1 MIDENY
7 YRVASGK
14 NTVKFNRKKI
24 NNEHIIVQQINPNGS
39 KKSTSSNI
47 ASYAF
52 DQYQG
57 LR

>member
-14 NTVKFNRKKI
+14 NTVKFSRKKM
-24 NNEHIIVQQINPNGS
+24 NNEHMIVQQINPNGS
-39 KKSTSSNI
+39 KKSLSSNI
-47 ASYAF
+47 VSYAY